1 MKNKNERR
9 TFINNKWKVILS
21 NILQRATSYR
31 SVIKSNSVSCSRA
44 ARSLLQVTN
53 GCDGDDGPGRP
64 STRWPLYSLSSLLP
78 AAPESSGNSVSFL
91 FCVCC
96 PFSEFQGFCPSSV
109 LPFQSNKQQKLQI
122 KIKQIILSNGGWWEV
137 HKTTDQ
143 TTAVSRAYAPT
154 VETRNA
160 PELDWDAPCCDV
172 VSSSLPIQRP
182 ANILW
187 WSPSSL
193 NHPPQWWSSWHL
205 LWQLITLPIFRQW
218 QSLFREKLQPIII
231 WTEEIAI
238 IGSVQS
244 QIDED

>member
-1 MKNKNERR
+1 MMVQAGPAHADLC
-9 TFINNKWKVILS
+9 THYHHYCQQLQGPVAILFHFCFACVVHFHDFKDFVHPQFY
-21 NILQRATSYR
+21 NFRATNNR
-31 SVIKSNSVSCSRA
+31 NCKSKSSKLYYQMVVDERYTKPLT
-44 ARSLLQVTN
+44 RPLL
-53 GCDGDDGPGRP
+53 
-64 STRWPLYSLSSLLP
+64 
-78 AAPESSGNSVSFL
+78 F
-91 FCVCC
+91 
-96 PFSEFQGFCPSSV
+96 
-109 LPFQSNKQQKLQI
+109 
-122 KIKQIILSNGGWWEV
+122 
-137 HKTTDQ
+137 H
-143 TTAVSRAYAPT
+143 APT

-172 VSSSLPIQRP
+172 VSSPLPIQRP

>member
-1 MKNKNERR
+1 MQLL
-9 TFINNKWKVILS
+9 IVQLLS
-21 NILQRATSYR
+21 QIQWAAQ
-31 SVIKSNSVSCSRA
+31 ICS
-44 ARSLLQVTN
+44 
-53 GCDGDDGPGRP
+53 
-64 STRWPLYSLSSLLP
+64 LP
-78 AAPESSGNSVSFL
+78 AASYEWMRWWWWSKLAQHTLTFVLIIIITANSSRVQWQ
-91 FCVCC
+91 FC
-96 PFSEFQGFCPSSV
+96 FISV
-109 LPFQSNKQQKLQI
+109 LRVLSIFMISR
-122 KIKQIILSNGGWWEV
+122 ILSILSFTISEQ
-137 HKTTDQ
+137 Q
-143 TTAVSRAYAPT
+143 TTEIANQNQANYIIKWWLMRGTQNHWPDHCCFTRLAPT

-172 VSSSLPIQRP
+172 VSSPLPIQRP

-193 NHPPQWWSSWHL
+193 NHPPQRWSSWHL